1 MCGNIIK
8 RVLGSCWMCQ
18 ILERQDLDYPP
29 KYAKRQIWTSKLT
42 HNSSRGD
49 RNWTKNYKRNHPNI
63 VILDSSN
70 LLHLQ
75 EPKMRG
81 QACWSMGKLFSI
93 IGHLAF
99 TVNLQKNFNST
110 TSHQIPDNTSSS
122 KWYLH
127 SLIFGEVY

>member
-1 MCGNIIK
+1 MCGNIYCEGFRFSLNVSNIGK
-8 RVLGSCWMCQ
+8 TGFGLST
-18 ILERQDLDYPP
+18 
-29 KYAKRQIWTSKLT
+29 QIWTSKLT
-42 HNSSRGD
+42 HNSSRGE